1 MERIKQMRIQD
12 TTPREKRYTAQ
23 PGRIWATFQTTLSVL
38 AAAILT
44 TGCVGLPTPTEQSAI
59 ISGKKSLVLLRIEA
73 TVRGRPYKPFA
84 GGMVTDNFNFAIGTF
99 RTAGRPQPVPLR
111 FLSSKSKKE
120 GWTYF
125 VLEPGT
131 YYLAFRPPQFTDAA
145 TYDNL
150 WKTAPRWR
158 MDLPENARAVYVGTL
173 QLAGDGSWLMFGGR
187 RFESILGSE
196 VNTDR
201 DRYCASELLADCCP
215 SVGNMQVV
223 PLEEHRGGPIILHSP
238 LPTP

>member
-1 MERIKQMRIQD
+1 MQLQETTRNPLEMRN
-12 TTPREKRYTAQ
+12 TAQ
-23 PGRIWATFQTTLSVL
+23 PGRIWTTFQTTLVAL

-59 ISGKKSLVLLRIEA
+59 VAGKKSLVLLRIEA
-73 TVRGRPYKPFA
+73 TVRGRPFKPFA
-84 GGMVTDNFNFAIGTF
+84 GIMVVDNITLAIGTF
-99 RTAGRPQPVPLR
+99 RTAGKPEPVRLR

-131 YYLAFRPPQFTDAA
+131 YYLAVRPPQSTDAA

-158 MDLPENARAVYVGTL
+158 MDLPANAPAVYVGTMH
-173 QLAGDGSWLMFGGR
+173 LAGDGRWVMFGSR
-187 RFESILGSE
+187 SLESILSSE
-196 VNTDR
+196 INTDR
-201 DRYCASELLADCCP
+201 DRYLASELLANGCP
-215 SVGNMQVV
+215 NVGNMQVV
-223 PLEEHRGGPIILHSP
+223 PLKEHRGGPIILHSP

>member
-1 MERIKQMRIQD
+1 MQLQD
-12 TTPREKRYTAQ
+12 TTLNPLEMRNTAQ
-23 PGRIWATFQTTLSVL
+23 PGRIWTTFQTTLSVL

-84 GGMVTDNFNFAIGTF
+84 GIMVVDNFNFAIGTF
-99 RTAGRPQPVPLR
+99 RTAGKPEPVPLR

-131 YYLAFRPPQFTDAA
+131 YYLAVRPPQFTDLD
-145 TYDNL
+145 TYNKL
-150 WKTAPRWR
+150 WKTAPLWR
-158 MDLPENARAVYVGTL
+158 MDVPENARAVYVGTL
-173 QLAGDGSWLMFGGR
+173 HLAGDGSWLMFGGR
-187 RFESILGSE
+187 RLESILSSE
-196 VNTDR
+196 INTDR
-201 DRYCASELLADCCP
+201 DRHCASELLAHSCP

-223 PLEEHRGGPIILHSP
+223 PLKEQRGGPIILHSP
-238 LPTP
+238 LPTMP